1 MAPTE
6 LHRSS
11 WQTQLIRFAAVG
23 AVGTGAHYLLLVML
37 VEAGGVNE
45 VAASTAG
52 ATLGALVN
60 YVLNRHYT
68 FRSTRRHVEAL
79 PRFLAIAGL
88 GLVINFGLML
98 VMIEGLRIHYLVA
111 QVVATA
117 LVLLWNFAG
126 NRLITFSQRH

>member
-1 MAPTE
+1 MAPTAH
-6 LHRSS
+6 HRSS
-11 WQTQLIRFAAVG
+11 WQTQLLRFAAVG
-23 AVGTGAHYLLLVML
+23 AVGTCAHYLLLVVM

-45 VAASTAG
+45 VGASTAG

-60 YVLNRHYT
+60 YVLNRRYT
-68 FRSTRRHVEAL
+68 FCSTRRHAEAL

-98 VMIEGLRIHYLVA
+98 VMVEALRIHYLVA
-111 QVVATA
+111 QVVATV

-126 NRLITFSQRH
+126 NHLITFSQRP